1 MVAWLVG
8 IIEIMDHK
16 IQKQEL
22 TVVCVCVSYKRKRK
36 KAKVRG
42 TVFNVYLV
50 KHISGIVQC
59 ISGVFLLAY

>member
-16 IQKQEL
+16 VQKAR
-22 TVVCVCVSYKRKRK
+22 VNSGVCVLYKRKRK

-59 ISGVFLLAY
+59 ISGVFLLVY